1 MQPGRQALTW
11 SVQKLGIGIGIL
23 VGLVL
28 FAYFIVIA
36 VVVVGQAVAGL
47 GS

>member
-1 MQPGRQALTW
+1 MYTRRHALTW
-11 SVQKLGIGIGIL
+11 SAQKLGIGLAML

-28 FAYFIVIA
+28 FAYFILIA

>member
-1 MQPGRQALTW
+1 MHAGRHALTW
-11 SVQKLGIGIGIL
+11 SVQKLGVGLGIL
-23 VGLVL
+23 VGLIL
-28 FAYFIVIA
+28 FAYFVVIA